1 MSVSILK
8 DPLTG
13 EPVEVRMPYSD
24 WIWYAK
30 WVRHLVEKGL
40 PVPEPQE
47 PIEIP
52 SGLPDFGD
60 PVQFQ
65 RRLRDGDD

>member
-1 MSVSILK
+1 
-8 DPLTG
+8 
-13 EPVEVRMPYSD
+13 MPYSD